1 MFFKECIKTSN
12 SIVPI
17 LHTTYFVEKAVGVE
31 HSNFSSYVS
40 ISIGNIFHI
49 LIQNYLKFEFP
60 SLTETTFPLFSSIV
74 FVVVVV
80 QVSEVC
86 RV

>member
-40 ISIGNIFHI
+40 ISIGNIFNI

-74 FVVVVV
+74 FVVVV